1 MPKHSARPIEGGRPT
16 GLGKRDWYKKKLVG
30 KLKQKPALVLEEDDV
45 SVTESAPEA
54 KTVPESTPVAGPE

>member
-1 MPKHSARPIEGGRPT
+1 MPKHSARPIEGGSPT

-45 SVTESAPEA
+45 SVTESAPE
-54 KTVPESTPVAGPE
+54 E